1 MAGRRGRSGV
11 STCQAQTAQASGEA
25 SEVPAA
31 SNLRGRGRSL
41 APRGRRHGRYDAS
54 GGISERIV
62 GKGRNFVDEEERQLT
77 RSVLAISQDPIC
89 GNQQKSNA
97 KSYRP
102 PRSLESKWS
111 LIKHDIAKFIGVLKQ
126 VVSLNRNGTSKE
138 DLLIMAKELY
148 RTKRPKNVD
157 FQFEHC
163 WLLVKDYPR
172 WADGWSS
179 SSTPS
184 KRKTTS
190 SEHES
195 NEIGVKSE
203 SVVEGTTN
211 SEENRALKVRPGGT
225 RAAKEVQKTGKQ
237 WEGAMYAHAAV
248 SEVMAQAMMRKAT
261 MLEDHNMLMLVT
273 LPESLGST
281 PKAQEYL
288 RLRHAEVFKK
298 LKKRLA
304 DDGECEAQE
313 ALQLD
318 HQAQEQRATTA
329 TQAREALETRRQIE
343 EQGLQDQVDPSDD
356 IDDDQEYDDDQQ
368 YDGSSSVARKRE
380 RENVIADQYM
390 YRRLG

>member
-77 RSVLAISQDPIC
+77 RSVLAISQDRIC

-97 KSYRP
+97 FWDYIFVHYDERRPKSYRP

-195 NEIGVKSE
+195 NEIGVESE

-225 RAAKEVQKTGKQ
+225 RTAKEVQKASKQ
-237 WEGAMYAHAAV
+237 REGAMYVQAAA
-248 SEVMAQAMMRKAT
+248 SEVMAQTTMRKAA
-261 MLEDHNMLMLVT
+261 MLEDHNMLMLMT
-273 LPESLGST
+273 LPKSLGST
-281 PKAQEYL
+281 PEAQEYL
-288 RLRHAEVFKK
+288 RLR
-298 LKKRLA
+298 
-304 DDGECEAQE
+304 
-313 ALQLD
+313 
-318 HQAQEQRATTA
+318 
-329 TQAREALETRRQIE
+329 
-343 EQGLQDQVDPSDD
+343 
-356 IDDDQEYDDDQQ
+356 
-368 YDGSSSVARKRE
+368 
-380 RENVIADQYM
+380 
-390 YRRLG
+390 